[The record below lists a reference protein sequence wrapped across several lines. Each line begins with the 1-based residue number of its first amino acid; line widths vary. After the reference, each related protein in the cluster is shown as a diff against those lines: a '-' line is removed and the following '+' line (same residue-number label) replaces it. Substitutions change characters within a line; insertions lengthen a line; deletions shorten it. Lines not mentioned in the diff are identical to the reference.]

1 MTSGEI
7 AKKAGISQK
16 AIRLYDEKGLL
27 KPSDYS
33 EGNYRLY
40 DKESLLVLEKILA
53 LKQIGFS
60 LEEIHDNLITE
71 NNTDITES
79 LKQQLQLVEEK
90 RRELDRTISCIKNVL
105 NRTDDNPDWNDV
117 AEITR
122 MIQMDQR
129 ADELH
134 FEALKYTADSEDWY
148 VKILHSLDIE
158 ENARVLDLGCGYGKL
173 WRNSWTNIPKGTK
186 IKGIDLRGSWAD
198 DFSTYIED
206 NKETLPED
214 VEITLEW
221 NDVEE
226 AAFWER
232 VEENPPYTCVIA
244 HYLIDFLKVPQ
255 VLIEQAA
262 NVLQK
267 GGLFSCN
274 GPEVSGEHCF
284 WKEVLEQ
291 IKLKSTFIDKELEE
305 KRLECHRFEQVL
317 KAYYERVEKI
327 KLPNNMKY
335 DTAEELFERLCS
347 VYPAQKKY
355 LSENKGLITAYFEE
369 EIAKEGSIT
378 IMADSEFWHCYK

>member
-134 FEALKYTADSEDWY
+134 FEALKHTADSEDWY
-148 VKILHSLDIE
+148 VKIFHSLDIQ
-158 ENARVLDLGCGYGKL
+158 ENAGVLDLGCGYGKL

-198 DFSTYIED
+198 DFETYIAK
-206 NKETLPED
+206 NKDALPEGVDITLQWDD
-214 VEITLEW
+214 VENAEFW
-221 NDVEE
+221 KE
-226 AAFWER
+226 AKNKA
-232 VEENPPYTCVIA
+232 PYNYVIA
-244 HYLIDFLKVPQ
+244 HYLLDFLKQPEELIKRASE
-255 VLIEQAA
+255 VL
-262 NVLQK
+262 K
-267 GGLFSCN
+267 KDGMFSCN
-274 GPEVSGEHCF
+274 GPEVSHEHMF
-284 WKEVLEQ
+284 WKEVLGK
-291 IKLKSTFIDKELEE
+291 IGLKSNFIHKVLEE
-305 KRLECHRFEQVL
+305 KKQEHDKFRQLLEAHYEQV
-317 KAYYERVEKI
+317 ENI

-335 DTAEELFERLCS
+335 ETAEELFERICTF
-347 VYPAQKKY
+347 YPAQKKY